1 MDIRMDELSDATDRL
16 LLEAQR
22 AAARGDWGNAV
33 AAADEAIKNDPTR
46 AEAMY
51 LFAQGLRQAGNEGG
65 ALAVLTLASKL
76 EPKRPAI
83 WLAMA
88 QCMQERNPKEAYQ
101 AALKALTLGGKAT
114 EADTLSL
121 LTNVSSVLGRNAEA
135 LDWAQKFEDKYG
147 LAGEVSHNKSFAL
160 FALGR
165 WEEAWKEFRASLGM
179 PNRKKRNY
187 HADRETPRWDPR
199 KHDKATVVIYGEQ
212 GIGDEIMYASML
224 DKAIEAAEAKGS
236 RVIIECYA
244 RNEGL
249 FRRSFPD
256 ATVYGTLHEAYNEW
270 PADEGVTHR
279 LEMGGLGE
287 YFAARPVRGPAFL
300 AADPARVEAWAAWLR
315 YASGGAGGY
324 PHGLHANRS
333 PGRPFGRDLQHQPGG
348 DAVSERSKTR
358 GSAPQ
363 RRLVG
368 LAWTGGSWESGR
380 ARRSIPFDLILQLIR
395 GQDATFVCLE
405 YEDRRKDLEFAPQ
418 ILNPHWAT
426 KKGQDMDELA
436 AIVANLDLV
445 ISVQQSVVDLCGA
458 LGVPCWA
465 LADAAPQWR
474 YTGFFGDD
482 TMGFYESVKVY
493 RQKQWGEWAPVIQ
506 RVAQDLKALTAD
518 KPKANGH
525 AQPVNDGWVSC

>member
-1 MDIRMDELSDATDRL
+1 MIRADELTDLTDRL

-22 AAARGDWGNAV
+22 AASRGDWGGAL

-65 ALAVLTLASKL
+65 ALAILTLASKL

-83 WLAMA
+83 WLAIA
-88 QCMQERNPKEAYQ
+88 QCMQERHPKEAYQ
-101 AALKALTLGGKAT
+101 AALKALTLNGKAT
-114 EADTLSL
+114 EADALSL

-135 LDWAQKFEDKYG
+135 LDWAQKYEDKYG
-147 LAGEVSHNKSFAL
+147 LAGEVCHNKSFAL

-165 WEEAWKEFRASLGM
+165 WGEAWAEFRASLGM

-199 KHDKATVVIYGEQ
+199 KHENATVVIYGEQ
-212 GIGDEIMYASML
+212 GIGDEIMYASMIN
-224 DKAIEAAEAKGS
+224 KAIEAAEAKGS
-236 RVIIECYA
+236 RVIIECYS
-244 RNEGL
+244 RNESL

-256 ATVYGTLHEAYNEW
+256 ATVYGTLHETYSEW

-287 YFAARPVRGPAFL
+287 FFASEPFRREAFLVPDAARSR
-300 AADPARVEAWAAWLR
+300 AATEWLR
-315 YASGGAGGY
+315 AMGAERY
-324 PHGLHANRS
+324 KRN
-333 PGRPFGRDLQHQPGG
+333 PGDSNFARTLR
-348 DAVSERSKTR
+348 
-358 GSAPQ
+358 
-363 RRLVG
+363 VG
-368 LAWTGGSWESGR
+368 IAWTGGSWESGR
-380 ARRSIPFDLILQLIR
+380 ARRSIPFDLITQLMR

-405 YEDRRKDLEFAPQ
+405 YEDRRKDLEFTPDV
-418 ILNPHWAT
+418 LNPHWAT
-426 KKGQDMDELA
+426 AKGQDMDELA

-465 LADAAPQWR
+465 LTDAAPQWR

-493 RQKQWGEWAPVIQ
+493 RQKEWGEWAPVVNQ
-506 RVAQDLKALTAD
+506 VARDLKALTDA
-518 KPKANGH
+518 KQPKGYLNGAH
-525 AQPVNDGWVSC
+525 QVENDAWQSC